1 MTTSETA
8 DTRGGASAGL
18 RIDWTVPSTSPGLR
32 GAAQRFF
39 GPGTS
44 RAEIAMQIAGTLF
57 GSALLT
63 IHVTLTGAWSALSAL
78 GVVVLSVLI
87 VDLVG
92 GVVTNAT
99 NSAKRWHHRDG
110 ATALH
115 RLGFVAAH
123 VLHLVA
129 VAVVLDAGGW
139 DWVLINAGLLL
150 GSAVAIEALPV
161 DLARPCAMALYLV
174 ALLVNFTWLP
184 LPAALAWIPVL
195 FFLKLL
201 VCHLV
206 PEAPLTRVRPHH
218 RSHRE
223 QR

>member
-1 MTTSETA
+1 MTAS
-8 DTRGGASAGL
+8 GASDRARAGI
-18 RIDWTVPSTSPGLR
+18 RIDRAVPGTSPGLR

-39 GPGTS
+39 GPGTT
-44 RAEIAMQIAGTLF
+44 RAEIAIQVTGTLL

-63 IHVTLTGAWSALSAL
+63 THVSLAGGWSTLSPL
-78 GVVVLSVLI
+78 GVVVLGVLI

-92 GVVTNAT
+92 GVLTNAT
-99 NSAKRWHHRDG
+99 NSAKRWYHRDG

-115 RLGFVAAH
+115 RIGFAATH
-123 VLHLVA
+123 GLHLVA

-139 DWVLINAGLLL
+139 HWVLVNAGLLL

-161 DLARPCAMALYLV
+161 DLARPSAMALYLAAV
-174 ALLVNFTWLP
+174 LVNLTWLP
-184 LPAALAWIPVL
+184 LPGALVWIPVL